1 MRKVF
6 SGLTALLMLAVAV
19 QFFLAASDAFDTA
32 PAEEAFKS
40 HRALGYG
47 LLYLA
52 VLLTV
57 LAAVTRMPGRIIG
70 LSGLTAGL
78 MILQP
83 VIAKVAE
90 ALGDPGQSSTAGKI
104 VFGLHGLNAVIILI
118 VLRNVMRQSRE
129 LAATPG
135 GTGGT
140 GGGAAA
146 DGPAESSAR
155 PVS

>member
-6 SGLTALLMLAVAV
+6 SGLAALLMLAVAV

-32 PAEEAFKS
+32 PTEEAFKS

-57 LAAVTRMPGRIIG
+57 LAAVIRLPGRLIG
-70 LSGLTAGL
+70 LSGLVAGL

-90 ALGDPGQSSTAGKI
+90 AFGDPGHATTAGKLM
-104 VFGLHGLNAVIILI
+104 FGLHGLNAVVILV

-129 LAATPG
+129 LAT
-135 GTGGT
+135 GTGGPA
-140 GGGAAA
+140 GGAPAS
-146 DGPAESSAR
+146 GPAESSAH
-155 PVS
+155 SAS